1 MSDMHA
7 LITIKMV
14 AMTLFHKKAQIGPGC
29 NTITI
34 AINITVLL
42 LLLVILMLLLNKD
55 ECKSLGNAAFN
66 CKCTDWSRVE
76 VQRLLQ
82 VIISQAVFT
91 QILTPAE

>member
-55 ECKSLGNAAFN
+55 ECKSLGNAALIVN
-66 CKCTDWSRVE
+66 VQIGVGSRCGGC
-76 VQRLLQ
+76 
-82 VIISQAVFT
+82 FK
-91 QILTPAE
+91 